1 MGKPVDMGALLLR
14 NENIRA
20 AGNMNVNARGDRLDS
35 NNRVTETR
43 SRQAQRRYDRQSNVA
58 AGPAHTGTGAIQTPT
73 ESDVEQDIIDTVL
86 QLDPI
91 SESADPVD
99 ATPPNVPTEESDNNF
114 RGGLAA
120 AIARSKEVKQELIK
134 TPRQILQSQGVSR
147 I

>member
-1 MGKPVDMGALLLR
+1 
-14 NENIRA
+14 
-20 AGNMNVNARGDRLDS
+20 
-35 NNRVTETR
+35 
-43 SRQAQRRYDRQSNVA
+43 
-58 AGPAHTGTGAIQTPT
+58 
-73 ESDVEQDIIDTVL
+73 L